1 MKIVFVSNYINH
13 HQIPFCRAMAAAPDT
28 EFTFVQLMPME
39 EERVRMGWD
48 KALGEL
54 PFLKCMY
61 DDQQAIR
68 RQILDCDAALFG
80 WSDCEDLIRERLDAG
95 KIVIRVSERIY
106 REGQW
111 KRFSPRGLLAKYH
124 EHIRYRN
131 KEAYLLCAGAYVA
144 SDFSLIHAYPD
155 KMFKWGYFPELRRYG
170 DDRILQIREGRLA
183 DERLRLMFAGRF
195 IPLKHPEYALKE
207 ALFMKNAGLPVRL
220 DMVGSGQ
227 MQDELQ
233 ELVRNNGLE
242 DTVRFTG
249 FMEPDKVR
257 DLMEESDLF
266 FFTSNHL
273 EGWGAVLSEAM
284 NSMCACVAGTMAGA
298 APFLIENGSNGILY
312 DRESFASFHA
322 AVQKLVS
329 DGKGRILPAEQVKE
343 RCFKMGQAAYGTMAD
358 LWNAQ
363 KAADELAA
371 FIRCRLAGNE
381 YMPPSKGPM
390 SRALVIKPFLKI
402 DE

>member
-1 MKIVFVSNYINH
+1 
-13 HQIPFCRAMAAAPDT
+13 
-28 EFTFVQLMPME
+28 
-39 EERVRMGWD
+39 
-48 KALGEL
+48 
-54 PFLKCMY
+54 
-61 DDQQAIR
+61 
-68 RQILDCDAALFG
+68 
-80 WSDCEDLIRERLDAG
+80 
-95 KIVIRVSERIY
+95 
-106 REGQW
+106 
-111 KRFSPRGLLAKYH
+111 
-124 EHIRYRN
+124 
-131 KEAYLLCAGAYVA
+131 
-144 SDFSLIHAYPD
+144 
-155 KMFKWGYFPELRRYG
+155 
-170 DDRILQIREGRLA
+170 
-183 DERLRLMFAGRF
+183 
-195 IPLKHPEYALKE
+195 
-207 ALFMKNAGLPVRL
+207 
-220 DMVGSGQ
+220 
-227 MQDELQ
+227 
-233 ELVRNNGLE
+233 
-242 DTVRFTG
+242 
-249 FMEPDKVR
+249 
-257 DLMEESDLF
+257 
-266 FFTSNHL
+266 
-273 EGWGAVLSEAM
+273 M